1 MPPDPIELG
10 DDIFDTVDWN
20 DVLGLWLQPL
30 ATVTTGLLAVL
41 AATIAYR
48 AVKRQIMATAENV
61 QKEIAANA
69 AGVSAQIA
77 ADRSER
83 RRAERIDVAADG
95 ATLVT
100 ELAQIAFA
108 YEYYSGTAGAPSRP
122 NAQQLEKEKFYR
134 LEVLPITL
142 RMKLLGMP
150 MSSAAVEAVYE
161 QARIV
166 IAPLPSDEVAAAS
179 TVEQKKEH
187 AISVVK
193 ASLEQEVT
201 PPQILDGGR

>member
-1 MPPDPIELG
+1 MPPEPIELG

-20 DVLGLWLQPL
+20 DILGLWLQPL

-95 ATLVT
+95 PHWPLSWHRSHSPTST
-100 ELAQIAFA
+100 
-108 YEYYSGTAGAPSRP
+108 TAVRPAPR
-122 NAQQLEKEKFYR
+122 R
-134 LEVLPITL
+134 D
-142 RMKLLGMP
+142 RMRSNWRKK
-150 MSSAAVEAVYE
+150 SS
-161 QARIV
+161 
-166 IAPLPSDEVAAAS
+166 
-179 TVEQKKEH
+179 T
-187 AISVVK
+187 
-193 ASLEQEVT
+193 
-201 PPQILDGGR
+201 G